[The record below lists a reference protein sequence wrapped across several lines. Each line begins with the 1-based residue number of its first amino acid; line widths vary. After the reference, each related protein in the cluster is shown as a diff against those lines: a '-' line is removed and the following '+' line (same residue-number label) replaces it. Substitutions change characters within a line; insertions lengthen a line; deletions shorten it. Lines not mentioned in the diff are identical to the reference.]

1 MSIEAAVESGKFTI
15 RNLTQAINKTKVPK
29 RRLEELGLF
38 KEKGITQLHAEV
50 EYKKGRLI
58 LVTDKERGEEGD
70 AVDRADRDVVV
81 VKAVHLPVTAT
92 LTADDL
98 QGVREFGVEP
108 GNDTGNEQFDKVI
121 DELSETMRGSID
133 VTIEALRFGAL
144 KGKVIGKSGK
154 VRADFF
160 KLFDIS
166 EADAISEIDPTG
178 TTKSLRNQLAEARR
192 ISKSHQDGVPATRWR
207 NLVSPELMDM
217 LLENDDFRK
226 AYDRYQDSQAF
237 RENVRGGIFWDDMY
251 WEEHSEL
258 MPDGE
263 PFIPAGEGLM
273 IPENNAGLFM
283 AYFCPA
289 NYNETVG
296 TVGYPYYMVSEPKK
310 FNKGLD
316 MEAQSNVIL
325 ICSSPLAVR
334 QLKLKAEAPAESRM
348 SPEAEQ
354 ARQDAID
361 KAEAKKAA
369 TQQKKAA

>member
-38 KEKGITQLHAEV
+38 QERGITTLHAEV
-50 EYKKGRLI
+50 EYKKGKII
-58 LVTDKERGEEGD
+58 LVTDKERGEDGD
-70 AVDRADRDVVV
+70 SVDRADRDVVV
-81 VKAVHLPVTAT
+81 VKAIHLPVTAG

-98 QGVREFGVEP
+98 QGVREFGAEHA
-108 GNDTGNEQFDKVI
+108 NDAGGEQFDKVI
-121 DELSETMRGSID
+121 NDRGETMRTSID
-133 VTIEALRFGAL
+133 VTIEMLRFGAL

-166 EADAISEIDPTG
+166 EADAISEIDPSG
-178 TTKSLRNQLAEARR
+178 TTKSLRSQLAEARR
-192 ISKSHQDGVPATRWR
+192 ISKSHQDGIPATRWR
-207 NLVSPELMDM
+207 VLASPELMDM

-289 NYNETVG
+289 NYNETVN
-296 TVGYPYYMVSEPKK
+296 TVGLPYYMVSELRK
-310 FNKGLD
+310 FGKGLD
-316 MEAQSNVIL
+316 LEAQSNPIL
-325 ICSSPLAVR
+325 ICTSPLAVR
-334 QLKLKAEAPAESRM
+334 QLKLKEAAPAAASM

-354 ARQDAID
+354 ARQDAIE

-369 TQQKKAA
+369 AQQKKAA